1 MKTLIKKDTIG
12 AGILMALGSE
22 AVTALLLT
30 VGLLLAGLPVG
41 DHIRWYAVCFVA
53 PLLLLRHSAKK
64 GDTPMVTKTVIVVFF
79 VTFITYM
86 YLLFRFK
93 AIVL

>member
-12 AGILMALGSE
+12 AGILLALGSE

-53 PLLLLRHSAKK
+53 PLLLLRHCAKK

-79 VTFITYM
+79 VTFIIYM